1 MSSAFDVL
9 RSFLSHAT
17 GLSLDQDKA
26 YLAESRLEPL
36 MHRLGLVDLDAL
48 VVRVA
53 SGQHPELTREVI
65 DAMTTNET
73 FFFRDRVPFDNF
85 RKFVL
90 PALLETRKD
99 IGRIRIWCAACS
111 SGQEPYSVA
120 MILDEEAQRL
130 QGWDVEILATDLS
143 HSVIAAA
150 REGIYTQ
157 FEVQRG
163 LPISQLM
170 RYFRQDGDRWRVNE
184 HLRSHVQFEEFN
196 LLSDFGGLGRFDV
209 IFCRNVLIYFDMP
222 AKHAVLEKMAR
233 VLAPDGYLFMGAAE
247 TVVGLTEAFVPHQE
261 HRSIAVPRASLP
273 RTSLRL
279 VAG

>member
-1 MSSAFDVL
+1 
-9 RSFLSHAT
+9 
-17 GLSLDQDKA
+17 
-26 YLAESRLEPL
+26 
-36 MHRLGLVDLDAL
+36 
-48 VVRVA
+48 
-53 SGQHPELTREVI
+53 
-65 DAMTTNET
+65 
-73 FFFRDRVPFDNF
+73 
-85 RKFVL
+85 
-90 PALLETRKD
+90 
-99 IGRIRIWCAACS
+99 
-111 SGQEPYSVA
+111 
-120 MILDEEAQRL
+120 MILDEEAQKL
-130 QGWDVEILATDLS
+130 QGWNVEILATDVS

-163 LPISQLM
+163 LPISQLL

-209 IFCRNVLIYFDMP
+209 IFCRNVLIYFDVP
-222 AKHAVLEKMAR
+222 TKHAVLEKMAR

-261 HRSIAVPRASLP
+261 HRSIAVPRASTP
-273 RTSLRL
+273 RSSLRL